1 MHRNKTALF
10 KAEGQSV
17 ILQID
22 LEKFGSQ
29 HLLLNMNLL
38 QILCTILLLGISVNA
53 DPTIFSQSPSVI
65 PVTPG
70 QSVTL
75 ECAVK
80 NENVSRVSMN
90 WIRQSPG
97 KAPEGVLRY
106 MADNK
111 IYRAPAISD
120 RFVPSRDTVRS
131 YYLLTINNV
140 EANDDSKYYCFIYY
154 TDGNQAWG
162 EGTRVQVLRSDLPR
176 PSVQVLPP
184 PQEQLSGSGQ
194 VTLSCLV
201 SGFFPGYIDIQWSV
215 DGQRV
220 TDNIQSS
227 PVSLDSSGNS
237 YLAISYLKL
246 PAADWKSHARYS
258 CVATHESSK
267 VPVIGSVAPQD
278 CKPL

>member
-1 MHRNKTALF
+1 MHRNKIALF
-10 KAEGQSV
+10 KAEDQSV

-29 HLLLNMNLL
+29 HLILNMNLL
-38 QILCTILLLGISVNA
+38 QILCTIFLLGVSVNA

-80 NENVSRVSMN
+80 NENVSRVSMR

-162 EGTRVQVLRSDLPR
+162 EGTRVQVLSSSSPTRAAQRFR
-176 PSVQVLPP
+176 PSDSQLPG
-184 PQEQLSGSGQ
+184 EWL
-194 VTLSCLV
+194 
-201 SGFFPGYIDIQWSV
+201 FPGYIDIQWSV

-267 VPVIGSVAPQD
+267 VPVIGSIAPQD

>member
-1 MHRNKTALF
+1 M
-10 KAEGQSV
+10 
-17 ILQID
+17 
-22 LEKFGSQ
+22 FGSLHQ
-29 HLLLNMNLL
+29 LVKMNLL
-38 QILCTILLLGISVNA
+38 QIFCANLLLGLSIA
-53 DPTIFSQSPSVI
+53 GTAILSQSPSAI
-65 PVTPG
+65 PETPG
-70 QSVTL
+70 QSITL
-75 ECAVK
+75 ECAMK
-80 NENVSRVSMN
+80 NENVSRVYIL

-97 KAPEGVLRY
+97 KAPEGVLQY
-106 MADNK
+106 FSDN
-111 IYRAPAISD
+111 RVSRGPGISD

-131 YYLLTINNV
+131 YFLLTINNV
-140 EANDDSKYYCFIYY
+140 QVNDDSKYFCFVDYA
-154 TDGNQAWG
+154 DGQQAWG
-162 EGTRVQVLRSDLPR
+162 EGTRVQVLRSHLPP

-267 VPVIGSVAPQD
+267 VPVIGSIAPQD

>member
-1 MHRNKTALF
+1 MSWNKTSCYILIGLTAISCTEF
-10 KAEGQSV
+10 SV
-17 ILQID
+17 IA
-22 LEKFGSQ
+22 FP
-29 HLLLNMNLL
+29 
-38 QILCTILLLGISVNA
+38 A
-53 DPTIFSQSPSVI
+53 IFSQSPSVI

-70 QSVTL
+70 QTVTL

-80 NENVSRVSMN
+80 NENVSRVWMR

-97 KAPEGVLRY
+97 KTPEGVLQY
-106 MADNK
+106 NADNK
-111 IYRAPAISD
+111 IYRAPGISD

-140 EANDDSKYYCFIYY
+140 QANDDSKYYCFIYY
-154 TDGNQAWG
+154 SGGDQSWG
-162 EGTRVQVLRSDLPR
+162 EGTR
-176 PSVQVLPP
+176 VQVLPP

-215 DGQRV
+215 DGQLV

>member
-1 MHRNKTALF
+1 MKKNLF
-10 KAEGQSV
+10 
-17 ILQID
+17 
-22 LEKFGSQ
+22 
-29 HLLLNMNLL
+29 HLLLNINFL
-38 QILCTILLLGISVNA
+38 QILCAVLLLRVSVNA
-53 DPTIFSQSPSVI
+53 GPAIFSQSPSVI

-80 NENVSRVSMN
+80 NEDVLRIHLN

-131 YYLLTINNV
+131 YHLLTINNV

-154 TDGNQAWG
+154 SDGNQAWG
-162 EGTRVQVLRSDLPR
+162 ERTHVQVLRSDLPR
-176 PSVQVLPP
+176 PSVQVLSP

-246 PAADWKSHARYS
+246 PAADWKSHARYP